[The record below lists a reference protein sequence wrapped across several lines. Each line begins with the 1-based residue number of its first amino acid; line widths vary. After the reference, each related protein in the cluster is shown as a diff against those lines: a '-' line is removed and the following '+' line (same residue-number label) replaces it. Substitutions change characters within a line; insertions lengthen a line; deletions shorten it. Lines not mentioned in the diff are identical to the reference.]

1 MFLISL
7 FRYMM
12 RDIDKD
18 HQRFKRVV
26 VITMNLFLALIMFA
40 AMNISSY
47 FGKFMVQHN
56 IAVMLIV
63 LAVVSI
69 FQIALN
75 IGSTLHRVPNPNP
88 NPHKNNNNNNT
99 MVILYILLLSSV
111 ISSIE
116 VRLVSNTAA
125 AIINFILCHI
135 TLTRFVT
142 FNKQEIPRLIWA
154 LIVSAWF
161 VFLQLTITFLTFLSL
176 DQGMKTF
183 SWLV

>member
-1 MFLISL
+1 MI
-7 FRYMM
+7 

-26 VITMNLFLALIMFA
+26 VITINLFLALIMFA
-40 AMNISSY
+40 TMNISSY
-47 FGKFMVQHN
+47 FGKLMAQHN

-75 IGSTLHRVPNPNP
+75 IGSTLHRVPNANPNP
-88 NPHKNNNNNNT
+88 NLDNNT
-99 MVILYILLLSSV
+99 MIIFYILLLSSV

-125 AIINFILCHI
+125 AIITFILYHI
-135 TLTRFVT
+135 TLTSHIQQARDTT
-142 FNKQEIPRLIWA
+142 FNLGINSMDLVRLPISHCRILSISFILSRDENIPMVL
-154 LIVSAWF
+154 
-161 VFLQLTITFLTFLSL
+161 
-176 DQGMKTF
+176 M
-183 SWLV
+183 LV